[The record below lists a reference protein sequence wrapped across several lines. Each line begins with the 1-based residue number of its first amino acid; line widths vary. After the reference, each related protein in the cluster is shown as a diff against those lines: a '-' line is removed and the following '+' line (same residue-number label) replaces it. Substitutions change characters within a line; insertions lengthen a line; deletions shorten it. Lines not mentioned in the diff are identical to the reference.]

1 MINPLILALDVD
13 AKDAKK
19 IIEELKSSVE
29 IFKIGG
35 RLFTE
40 IGPPIVRE
48 IQSQKRKVFLDL
60 KFHDIP
66 LTVAESCRNATRLGV
81 WGLTIHVSGG
91 FDMMKL
97 AAETV
102 QEESIKL
109 GVKTPLIFGVT
120 VLTSLSADD
129 LREVGIARSPLKQVQ
144 RLALLAKKSGI
155 DGVVASP
162 NEIAAIRKVC
172 QQNLLVMTPG
182 IRSQKES
189 GKDDQKRVMSAG
201 QAMAAGANYLVV
213 GRPIL
218 GAKNRAAA
226 AQEFLKEIHQ
236 AHWQHGKKN
245 GRKK

>member
-81 WGLTIHVSGG
+81 WGLTIHGSGG

-102 QEESIKL
+102 QEESI
-109 GVKTPLIFGVT
+109 
-120 VLTSLSADD
+120 
-129 LREVGIARSPLKQVQ
+129 
-144 RLALLAKKSGI
+144 
-155 DGVVASP
+155 
-162 NEIAAIRKVC
+162 
-172 QQNLLVMTPG
+172 
-182 IRSQKES
+182 
-189 GKDDQKRVMSAG
+189 
-201 QAMAAGANYLVV
+201 
-213 GRPIL
+213 
-218 GAKNRAAA
+218 
-226 AQEFLKEIHQ
+226 
-236 AHWQHGKKN
+236 
-245 GRKK
+245 